1 MLYTFIYIYIYTVCS
16 DDWMS
21 IHLCPLME
29 GWQNLKNRVKNKIQP
44 NHNVFYQVKQLSSLK
59 SQLQMVQMGL
69 LCLKRAGALE
79 AVERSMRR

>member
-1 MLYTFIYIYIYTVCS
+1 
-16 DDWMS
+16 
-21 IHLCPLME
+21 ME

-69 LCLKRAGALE
+69 LCLKKGSPGSSRAVHEKMTLNGY
-79 AVERSMRR
+79 